1 MPTTIGGWLAHA
13 IHEES
18 RCTQNFH
25 VDWFENDGAVLEHR
39 TTISICTLS
48 VTLCCTCAFHTISG
62 LNSGTPIQIH
72 DREKSIIFH
81 TRRGSTPHNAALLR
95 HTATIKYRLHQ
106 NCIQLPSTSFYS
118 CKQQLLLR
126 SPPANNSGD
135 NQSFHLSNCDLK
147 PFQHKFKNTNLLSSC
162 LKPNKSHQGILRI
175 VIDQVSLLS
184 SKSMLA
190 EDWES

>member
-1 MPTTIGGWLAHA
+1 MAGNYVFENIEHRSERNEKNVKTLTTQQRARMRSCQRVTFGCMPTSIGGWLAHA

-95 HTATIKYRLHQ
+95 Q
-106 NCIQLPSTSFYS
+106 
-118 CKQQLLLR
+118 
-126 SPPANNSGD
+126 
-135 NQSFHLSNCDLK
+135 
-147 PFQHKFKNTNLLSSC
+147 
-162 LKPNKSHQGILRI
+162 
-175 VIDQVSLLS
+175 
-184 SKSMLA
+184 
-190 EDWES
+190 